1 MLADLCI
8 GKGRCRTGENGCEK
22 ENPKGDCGYG
32 PGSFHGRSP
41 TGFWVNA
48 ATGPITG

>member
-1 MLADLCI
+1 MLANLRI
-8 GKGRCRTGENGCEK
+8 GKGGCGTGENGCEK
-22 ENPKGDCGYG
+22 ENPKGDCGYD

-41 TGFWVNA
+41 AGFWVKA